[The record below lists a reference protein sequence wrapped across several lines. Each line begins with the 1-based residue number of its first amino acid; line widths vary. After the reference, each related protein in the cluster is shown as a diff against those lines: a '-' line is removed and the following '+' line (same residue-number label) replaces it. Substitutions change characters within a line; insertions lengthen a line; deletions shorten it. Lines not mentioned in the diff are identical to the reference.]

1 MKVKRR
7 SVAMSTPDAF
17 SFIGKAESFMPN
29 RNVVI
34 LAFFYAFI
42 YMSTGAFSSYIGV
55 YFTEKG
61 IGHTEIGILT
71 SIGAV
76 VGMIAQPIW
85 GLASDRSQSKNRILM
100 ICTLLSCITVWLV
113 PWAGTLFL
121 PLLLAMSLFSVFQVA
136 INPLSDAIT
145 LELSSKGVVRFSSI
159 RSFGSVGYAFI
170 SIITG
175 WLFATHIDSIFL
187 VTSLVMFG
195 CFMLSLG
202 IPHVAG
208 HQSGKNKVRLSEIFN
223 NKQLVV
229 MYGYTLVLSTTMG
242 FLWAFQA
249 IYSKEQGISLEVIGI
264 GLAIGSV
271 SQFPFMLFF
280 QRIYDRF
287 GIRNILLFSGLVHT
301 LRWALYAFALT
312 PFTYVLSWILH
323 GGTYILFY
331 MCLAEYVNKHVVKE
345 LKATGQMLNSVIQ
358 LSVGKIIGG
367 MLGGMY
373 VSSFGFPNAFLLMT
387 MLGIVSTAGFYLA
400 SKFLYTAKKS
410 SSVSSGSSSG

>member
-1 MKVKRR
+1 MRNK
-7 SVAMSTPDAF
+7 
-17 SFIGKAESFMPN
+17 
-29 RNVVI
+29 NVVI
-34 LAFFYAFI
+34 LALFYAFI

-55 YFTEKG
+55 YFTEEG
-61 IGHTEIGILT
+61 ISHTQIGILT

-76 VGMIAQPIW
+76 VGLFAQPLW
-85 GLASDRSQSKNRILM
+85 GLASDRSNSKNRILM
-100 ICTLLSCITVWLV
+100 VCTLLSCLTVWLV

-121 PLLLAMSLFSVFQVA
+121 PLLLAMALFSLFQVA

-145 LELSSKGVVRFSSI
+145 LELSSKGIVRFSSI

-170 SIITG
+170 SIVTG
-175 WLFATHIDSIFL
+175 WLFATHIHTIFL
-187 VTSLVMFG
+187 VTSLMMLG
-195 CFMLSLG
+195 CFILSMG
-202 IPHVAG
+202 IPQVAG
-208 HQSGKNKVRLSEIFN
+208 HQSGKNKVKITEIFK
-223 NKQLVV
+223 NKQLVI
-229 MYGYTLVLSTTMG
+229 MYVYTLILSTTMG

-249 IYSKEQGISLEVIGI
+249 IYSMEQGIGMEVIGI

-280 QRIYDRF
+280 QRFYNRF
-287 GIRNILLFSGLVHT
+287 GIRNILLFSGVIHT

-331 MCLAEYVNKHVVKE
+331 MCLAEYVNNHVVKE

-367 MLGGMY
+367 MLGGFY
-373 VSSFGFPNAFLLMT
+373 VTRFGFHNAFLLMT
-387 MLGIVSTAGFYLA
+387 LLGVLSTAGFYLA
-400 SKFLYTAKKS
+400 SKFLFVTTEARS
-410 SSVSSGSSSG
+410 TSQSG